1 MQGTVENNKGSI
13 VAYWTDDDEVKGPKP
28 KFTQIE
34 VIAQDAEMQQIVKAN
49 LDEVVNI
56 YKSIL
61 AFRNKTDHEISKIE
75 IVSTESGRKVANFF
89 LNAII

>member
-13 VAYWTDDDEVKGPKP
+13 VAYWTDDDEIKGPKP
-28 KFTQIE
+28 KFTHLE

-89 LNAII
+89 LNAI